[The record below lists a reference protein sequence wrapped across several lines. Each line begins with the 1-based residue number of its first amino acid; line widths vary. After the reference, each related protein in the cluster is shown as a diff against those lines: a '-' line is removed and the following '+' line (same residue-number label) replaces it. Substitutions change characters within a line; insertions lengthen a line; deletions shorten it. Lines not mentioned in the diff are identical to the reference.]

1 MRIRTVKP
9 EFFTHEG
16 IFEAEQSSGLPLRL
30 AFIGLWCAADREGRF
45 RWQPRRLGIQIL
57 PYDDVDF
64 SRVLDA
70 LTTRGFLVKYRVK
83 GASFGCIPSFIRHQV
98 INNKESDSVLPD
110 PNDETAENIS
120 NQAETDASST
130 REPRVDHA
138 TATPLFLDQGEGKGR
153 EGKGKEGN
161 AASPWLVSH
170 GLEMPEALRT
180 EPCMEAVKLWLK
192 HKSEKREGYKPT
204 GLTMALKKWAN
215 EFTPITFPA
224 AVEASI
230 ANGWSGIFAA
240 KASNQPADKPKPMWL
255 QIREL
260 EARIDTHPG
269 NWNWLKYNAD
279 TATKEQKA
287 EYKALLKQLEA
298 MQAGQEPL
306 PMGEG
311 DIP

>member
-57 PYDDVDF
+57 PYDDLDF

-110 PNDETAENIS
+110 PNEETSENIS
-120 NQAETDASST
+120 NQAENDASAT
-130 REPRVDHA
+130 REARVDHA

-161 AASPWLVSH
+161 AASPWHVAL

-180 EPCMEAVKLWLK
+180 EPCMEAARLWLK
-192 HKSEKREGYKPT
+192 YKSERREGYKSI
-204 GLTMALKKWAN
+204 GLKTALTQWAT
-215 EFTPITFPA
+215 EYTPATFPA
-224 AVEASI
+224 AVNSSVA
-230 ANGWSGIFAA
+230 ANYAGLFPSKSNHQSAE
-240 KASNQPADKPKPMWL
+240 KAKPMWQ
-255 QIREL
+255 QIKEL

-269 NWNWLKYNAD
+269 NWNWLKYNSK
-279 TATKEQKA
+279 TATKEQKD
-287 EYKALLKQLEA
+287 EYRALLKQLEA